1 MANSDDRIMEAA
13 LKLFAAKGFEATG
26 IREIA
31 ESVNLSS
38 AALYHY
44 IGTKDDLLFKIMSD
58 SLRRWIVGIRRACSE
73 VARPE
78 QKLVAFVRLHVMYEG
93 RYQLKSVVVD
103 SELRSLRGAHR
114 SKVIAL
120 RDEYEDVLV
129 GLLIAGKTE
138 GTFVIPDVRLARLC
152 LLEMCNG
159 VSRWYSDGGRLT
171 LEEIADNLSILA
183 LALVRAQRDG
193 KAATPRDLRMPAS
206 SYYLKLAIETSE
218 GTELL
223 PEKSGQPSQVRA

>member
-1 MANSDDRIMEAA
+1 MANSDDRIMDAA

-58 SLRRWIVGIRRACSE
+58 SLRRWVVGIRGACSA

-93 RYQLKSVVVD
+93 HYRLKSVVVD

-114 SKVIAL
+114 TKVIAL
-120 RDEYEDVLV
+120 RDEYEKVLTE
-129 GLLIAGKTE
+129 LLAAGKSE
-138 GTFVIPDVRLARLC
+138 GTFVIPDVRMARLC

-159 VSRWYSDGGRLT
+159 VSRWYSDNGKLT
-171 LEEIADNLSILA
+171 LEEIADQFSILA
-183 LALVRAQRDG
+183 LALVRAQRAG
-193 KAATPRDLRMPAS
+193 KSVTPRDLRMHPS

-218 GTELL
+218 SVESP
-223 PEKSGQPSQVRA
+223 PEKPG